1 MYIGRQQY
9 VSSQD
14 CFIEHYSSM
23 LLNEAEKLYNKLVKD
38 LTNRVICDIAF
49 NNNSQS
55 SSLLSYSTDG
65 MGTRVGKKT

>member
-1 MYIGRQQY
+1 MYVGRQQY

-14 CFIEHYSSM
+14 YFIEHYSAM

>member
-1 MYIGRQQY
+1 
-9 VSSQD
+9 
-14 CFIEHYSSM
+14 M